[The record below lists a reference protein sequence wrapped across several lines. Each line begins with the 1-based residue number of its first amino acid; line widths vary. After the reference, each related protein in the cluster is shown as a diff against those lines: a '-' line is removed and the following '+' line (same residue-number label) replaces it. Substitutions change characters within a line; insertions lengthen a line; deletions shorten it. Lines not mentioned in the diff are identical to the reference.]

1 MVREEGPT
9 FAKLLVLVS
18 LPERVFSF
26 SLLVATV
33 FFLSVGPLGIVVG
46 LIFLAVMTLLFL
58 LTPLFLHLA
67 QGLVLFA
74 NDILGVTLFTSDLW
88 LLMFAMRMLG
98 RMSLGNVSL
107 NCIVMQGI
115 VSLSDETV
123 VLILV
128 MIIVSIV
135 GLCVVKV
142 ILRRLVALLMPI
154 LEVSLMVIEIL
165 TPAMAAASLV
175 VISGQ
180 ELGHGYVIV

>member
-1 MVREEGPT
+1 M
-9 FAKLLVLVS
+9 
-18 LPERVFSF
+18 
-26 SLLVATV
+26 ATV
-33 FFLSVGPLGIVVG
+33 FFLSVGPLGIDVG

-58 LTPLFLHLA
+58 LTPLFLDLA
-67 QGLVLFA
+67 HGLVLFA
-74 NDILGVTLFTSDLW
+74 NDILGITLFTSDLW
-88 LLMFAMRMLG
+88 LLMFAMLMLG
-98 RMSLGNVSL
+98 RMILGDVGL

-128 MIIVSIV
+128 MVIVSVV
-135 GLCVVKV
+135 GLSVVKV
-142 ILRRLVALLMPI
+142 ILRRVLALLMPI

-180 ELGHGYVIV
+180 ELGDGYVIV